1 LNFKIY
7 PERNAPNT
15 VSSSKIHANALPDL
29 KVKFR
34 PINFKKGINNF
45 VDPLGNSNNISNNSN
60 SNSNWNSP
68 ENILNLKP
76 FPFNNQINKIDNK
89 QNQGIQYYS
98 KLNSERDQL
107 QESHR
112 EIKK

>member
-15 VSSSKIHANALPDL
+15 VSSSKIHANELPDL

-34 PINFKKGINNF
+34 PLIFKKDINNF
-45 VDPLGNSNNISNNSN
+45 VDPLVNNINNSSN
-60 SNSNWNSP
+60 SNSNLNS
-68 ENILNLKP
+68 NMKP
-76 FPFNNQINKIDNK
+76 FPFNNQINKIYNK
-89 QNQGIQYYS
+89 QNQGIHYYS

-112 EIKK
+112 EIKQ